1 MNPKTQATARSD
13 MDPTTPGKTR
23 DIELSVE
30 LDASPEDVF
39 RAVTDGTEIAKWL
52 APEAR
57 VTPPSDGKKGTIWL
71 SWGEGMAVEKPIEI
85 WDAPR
90 RMLHASGKNSE
101 TKAPLWV
108 DWLIEAKAGGKATL
122 RLVHSGFSTGADWDD
137 EVESYARGW
146 RLMLAN
152 LRHYFARHA
161 KKPAVHVI
169 FTAKS
174 ESPRED
180 VWRALL
186 SKLAFQGT
194 PKSGDAFRIT
204 TAGPDALTGTI
215 DLVNPARDLALVV
228 HELDDALL
236 RFTLEGGGKSP
247 GPTFVY
253 GYVIAFGDGASTGRA
268 RELASKMGTLV
279 GQLG

>member
-1 MNPKTQATARSD
+1 MNPTNQMTPKK
-13 MDPTTPGKTR
+13 MDPKTRPTTR

-57 VTPPSDGKKGTIWL
+57 VTPPTEGKRGTIFV
-71 SWGEGMAVEKPIEI
+71 SWGEGMGVEKPIEI

-90 RMLHASGKNSE
+90 RMRHAVGENPE

-108 DWLIEAKAGGKATL
+108 DWLIEAKAGGTTTL
-122 RLVHSGFSTGADWDD
+122 RLVHSGFSTSADWDD
-137 EVESYARGW
+137 EFESHARGW

-161 KKPAVHVI
+161 KKPAAHLT
-169 FTAKS
+169 FTAKVD
-174 ESPRED
+174 SPREG
-180 VWRALL
+180 VWKTLL

-194 PKSGDAFRIT
+194 PTPGDAFRIT
-204 TAGPDALTGTI
+204 VPGADVLTGRI

-236 RFTLEGGGKSP
+236 RFTLEGGAKSP

-253 GYVIAFGDGASTGRA
+253 GYVIAFGDAASSAPA
-268 RELASKMGTLV
+268 RELASKMGSLV
-279 GQLG
+279 EQLG

>member
-1 MNPKTQATARSD
+1 MS
-13 MDPTTPGKTR
+13 PTTRRTTR

-57 VTPPSDGKKGTIWL
+57 VTPPAEGKQGSIWV
-71 SWGEGMAVEKPIEI
+71 SWGEGMGVERPIEI

-90 RMLHASGKNSE
+90 RMRYAAGENPES
-101 TKAPLWV
+101 KAPLWV
-108 DWLIEAKAGGKATL
+108 EWSIEAKGGTTTTL

-137 EVESYARGW
+137 EFDAHARGW

-161 KKPAVHVI
+161 KKPAVHLTFMTKVD
-169 FTAKS
+169 
-174 ESPRED
+174 SPREG
-180 VWRALL
+180 VWSTLL
-186 SKLAFQGT
+186 SKLAFQGA

-204 TAGPDALTGTI
+204 IARADVLTGTI
-215 DLVNPARDLALVV
+215 DLVNPARDLGLVV

-236 RFTLEGGGKSP
+236 RFTLEGGAKSP

-253 GYVIAFGDGASTGRA
+253 GYVIAFGDAAGAGPA
-268 RELASKMGTLV
+268 RELASKMASLV
-279 GQLG
+279 NELG

>member
-1 MNPKTQATARSD
+1 MNPTDQMKPPNEKDSTKPR
-13 MDPTTPGKTR
+13 TTR
-23 DIELSVE
+23 EIELSVE

-57 VTPPSDGKKGTIWL
+57 VTPPTEGKKGTIFV
-71 SWGEGMAVEKPIEI
+71 SWGEGMGVEKPIEI

-90 RMLHASGKNSE
+90 RMRYASGENPE

-108 DWLIEAKAGGKATL
+108 DWLIEAKAGGTTTL
-122 RLVHSGFSTGADWDD
+122 RLVHSGFSTSADWDD
-137 EVESYARGW
+137 EFDSHARGW

-161 KKPAVHVI
+161 RKPAVHLP
-169 FTAKS
+169 FMAKVDS
-174 ESPRED
+174 RRAD
-180 VWRALL
+180 VWSTLL

-204 TAGPDALTGTI
+204 VAPADVLTGTI

-236 RFTLEGGGKSP
+236 RFTLEGGAKSP
-247 GPTFVY
+247 ATFVY
-253 GYVIAFGDGASTGRA
+253 GYVIAFGDAARTGAA
-268 RELASKMGTLV
+268 RVLASKMASLV
-279 GQLG
+279 EQLG

>member
-1 MNPKTQATARSD
+1 MS
-13 MDPTTPGKTR
+13 PTTPKTR

-39 RAVTDGTEIAKWL
+39 RAVTDGTELAKWL

-57 VTPPSDGKKGTIWL
+57 VTPPSEGKKGTIWL
-71 SWGEGMAVEKPIEI
+71 SWGEGMGVEKEIDI

-108 DWLIEAKAGGKATL
+108 DWVVEAKAGGTTTL
-122 RLVHSGFSTGADWDD
+122 RLVHSGFSVGADWDD
-137 EVESYARGW
+137 EFESYARGW

-152 LRHYFARHA
+152 LRHYLTRHP
-161 KKPAVHVI
+161 KKPADHLT
-169 FTAKS
+169 FTAKVDR
-174 ESPRED
+174 PRQD
-180 VWRALL
+180 VWRSLL
-186 SKLAFQGT
+186 SKLALQGT
-194 PKSGDAFRIT
+194 PKSGEASRIT
-204 TAGPDALTGTI
+204 IAPADILTTTS
-215 DLVNPARDLALVV
+215 DFVNPRGDLGLVV

-236 RFTLEGGGKSP
+236 RSTLEGGAKSP
-247 GPTFVY
+247 GATFLY
-253 GYVIAFGDGASTGRA
+253 GYVIAFGDAASTARA
-268 RELASKMGTLV
+268 RELASKMASLV